1 MSRVALVLLSL
12 AALSVSVSAQLP
24 AATLAFEGL
33 PSSAVSNNQT
43 FLSLPFTVNLDT
55 DMGACLTGGSAT
67 VTLAAAVTGGN
78 KTIEA
83 EVTPASIDFNLGV
96 TVGATA
102 VSARSLS
109 ADAVVVAFT
118 PELVQSLTN
127 ATLTVTGT
135 TAFTC
140 LAAAPAG
147 ATDAS
152 ATVAV
157 AFKPDL
163 ADRIAAGSQTEIVPG
178 FEMVVLVAAL
188 GVALLVRRNKA

>member
-1 MSRVALVLLSL
+1 MSRVALVLLTL
-12 AALSVSVSAQLP
+12 AALSLPVSAQLP
-24 AATLAFEGL
+24 AATLTLEGL
-33 PSSAVSNNQT
+33 PSAAVSTNQT
-43 FLSLPFTVNLDT
+43 FLQLPVTVNLGT
-55 DMGACLTGGSAT
+55 DVGACLTGGSAT
-67 VTLAAAVTGGN
+67 VTLTAAVTGGN

-83 EVTPASIDFNLGV
+83 EITPASIDFNLGV

-109 ADAVVVAFT
+109 ADALVVVFT

-127 ATLTVTGT
+127 ATLTVTGA

-140 LAAAPAG
+140 LAAAPDG
-147 ATDAS
+147 ADTS
-152 ATVAV
+152 ETVAV

-188 GVALLVRRNKA
+188 AVALLVRRNKA